1 MYAVKNIP
9 TRCHACGQIK
19 NFNYIGRDIA
29 KVFNRRESCNDGRVF
44 GPKAHSSVPLARY
57 T

>member
-1 MYAVKNIP
+1 MTLVLVHDSVTITLEQKS
-9 TRCHACGQIK
+9 IK
-19 NFNYIGRDIA
+19 DVA
-29 KVFNRRESCNDGRVF
+29 KVFNRRESCNDRRVF